1 MAEEPLAN
9 RILSLVGDVVQ
20 ATGLSL
26 KATMDEGPDG
36 PRVNLEGADGELF
49 LRRKG
54 EALNALQQIAN
65 TIFRDELPA
74 QQRVTID
81 CQGFRRD
88 KETELRQMALF
99 LAEKVVK
106 SGVDQELGPLNA
118 YERRIVHLA
127 VSENAAVTTTSVG
140 EPPMKKIV
148 ISVKRK

>member
-1 MAEEPLAN
+1 MADEPLN
-9 RILSLVGDVVQ
+9 TRILALVGDVVQ
-20 ATGLSL
+20 AMGLSL
-26 KATMDEGPDG
+26 TATMDEGPDG
-36 PRVNLEGADGELF
+36 PRVNLEGAGGELF

-65 TIFRDELPA
+65 TIFRDELPS

-99 LAEKVVK
+99 LAEKAIK

-140 EPPMKKIV
+140 EPPMKKIIIAV
-148 ISVKRK
+148 RKK